1 MASSTVGSLSRQG
14 LEVNYSDLTISPGE
28 GGGTGPRIMFQDA
41 MGVDQNLPASGAS
54 TSGFA
59 IVDTGYENRRTGE
72 PS

>member
-1 MASSTVGSLSRQG
+1 MASSIVGGLSCQSV
-14 LEVNYSDLTISPGE
+14 EVNYSNLTISSGE
-28 GGGTGPRIMFQDA
+28 GGGMGPRIMFQDA
-41 MGVDQNLPASGAS
+41 IDVDQSLPASGAS

>member
-1 MASSTVGSLSRQG
+1 M
-14 LEVNYSDLTISPGE
+14 
-28 GGGTGPRIMFQDA
+28 GPRIMFQDA
-41 MGVDQNLPASGAS
+41 IDVDQSLPASGAS